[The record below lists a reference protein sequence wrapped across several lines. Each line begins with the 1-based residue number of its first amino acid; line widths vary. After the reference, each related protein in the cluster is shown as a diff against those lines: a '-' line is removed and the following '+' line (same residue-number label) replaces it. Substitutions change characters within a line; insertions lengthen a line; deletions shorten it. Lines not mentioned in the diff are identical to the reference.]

1 MTGYLG
7 SKAASGAFQTI
18 ISLMPPH
25 DTYIETHLGS
35 GAVMLR
41 KPPAVKSIGID
52 LDAEA
57 VARVS
62 LTLQQEKFQG
72 DVELL
77 SRCSHDFL
85 KEYPFTGNELV
96 YADPPYL
103 HDTRTSNKRYRH
115 EYTEDD
121 HLALL
126 DILKSLNCSVILSGY
141 PSPLYDDALSDWN
154 TKEYQS
160 MTRGGVRTEKL
171 WFNYDH
177 DAAYWASFAGNNFTD
192 RQRIKRKAQRWAKN
206 YSALPPGERRA
217 ILAALMEAEVD
228 PA

>member
-35 GAVMLR
+35 GAVLLR
-41 KPPAVKSIGID
+41 KPPAIKSIGID
-52 LDAEA
+52 LDVDA
-57 VARVS
+57 VSRVTRS
-62 LTLQQEKFQG
+62 IHQEKFQG
-72 DVELL
+72 EVELF
-77 SRCSHDFL
+77 SGCSHDFL
-85 KEYPFTGNELV
+85 NEYEFTGNELV

-126 DILKSLNCSVILSGY
+126 EILKGLNCSVILSGY

-154 TKEYQS
+154 SKEYQS

-206 YSALPPGERRA
+206 YRELPPGERRA
-217 ILAALMEAEVD
+217 ILAALMETEGD

>member
-7 SKAASGAFQTI
+7 SKAGAGAYQAI

-41 KPPAVKSIGID
+41 KPPTVKSIGID
-52 LDAEA
+52 LDATA
-57 VARVS
+57 VNQFKKSLVS
-62 LTLQQEKFQG
+62 ESFQG
-72 DVELL
+72 NIELINTNA
-77 SRCSHDFL
+77 HEFL
-85 KEYPFTGNELV
+85 ADYPFTGNELV

-103 HDTRTSNKRYRH
+103 LDTRTSNKRYRH
-115 EYTEDD
+115 EYTEND
-121 HLALL
+121 HVELL
-126 DILKSLNCSVILSGY
+126 RIIKRLKCSVILSGY
-141 PSPLYDDALSDWN
+141 PSKLYDKTLSGWN
-154 TKEYQS
+154 TKEFQS

-206 YSALPPGERRA
+206 YIDLPPGERRA
-217 ILAALMEAEVD
+217 ILAALMDAEGD